1 VIGFSVTIGSS
12 KVPEQQTPMP
22 EQFSGASG
30 NTEISDHE
38 FGRRLREIRKS
49 RRVTQN
55 TLASIVDISL
65 RHLSFLETGRSLPS
79 WELVIKL
86 LNGLDVPIRDRNILL
101 GVAGF
106 APYYR
111 ARPFTDGAATRLNPS
126 IEHMLE
132 SHSPYPAY
140 VSDRLGYVLQANKTA
155 ETLFGMLA
163 PGDERPNFIMM
174 VLTPGPARDAI
185 ENWSAVATRKL
196 YQLQTELLRTP
207 GDNEL
212 RDMYDVA
219 RMHTKDLDLPAE
231 VEDEAVCALELTIGG
246 QKLALFSA
254 VSTFGTAQDL
264 GVVDLIV
271 KHVFPANAVTESF
284 LRDLAESL

>member
-1 VIGFSVTIGSS
+1 VVGFFVTTGFRD
-12 KVPEQQTPMP
+12 VPEQETPKL
-22 EQFSGASG
+22 EQFSVASG

-49 RRVTQN
+49 RRITQN
-55 TLASIVDISL
+55 ALASIVDISL
-65 RHLSFLETGRSLPS
+65 RHLSFLETGRSMPS

-106 APYYR
+106 ASYYR
-111 ARPFTDGAATRLNPS
+111 ARPFTDGAATPLNNA

-132 SHSPYPAY
+132 SHSPYPAF
-140 VSDRLGYVLQANKTA
+140 VSDRLGFVLQANKTA

-163 PGDERPNFIMM
+163 PGDERPNFTMM

-185 ENWSAVATRKL
+185 ENWNAVATRKL

-207 GDNEL
+207 GDKEL

-246 QKLALFSA
+246 QKLSLFSA

-271 KHVFPANAVTESF
+271 EHIFPADEVTDSYFRSF
-284 LRDLAESL
+284 AETL

>member
-1 VIGFSVTIGSS
+1 VTGLSVTIGSQ
-12 KVPEQQTPMP
+12 KVPEQEIPMP
-22 EQFSGASG
+22 EQFSVASG

-55 TLASIVDISL
+55 ALASIVDISL
-65 RHLSFLETGRSLPS
+65 RHLSFLETGRSMPS

-86 LNGLDVPIRDRNILL
+86 LNALDVPMRDRNILL

-111 ARPFTDGAATRLNPS
+111 ARPFTDGAMTPLYNA

-140 VSDRLGYVLQANKTA
+140 VTDRLGYVLQANKIA

-174 VLTPGPARDAI
+174 VLTPGPAREVI
-185 ENWSAVATRKL
+185 ENWQAVAKRKL
-196 YQLQTELLRTP
+196 HQWQTELLRTP
-207 GDNEL
+207 GDKEL
-212 RDMYDVA
+212 RDMYDIA
-219 RMHTKDLDLPAE
+219 RMHTKDVDLPAE
-231 VEDEAVCALELTIGG
+231 VEDEAVCTVELTIGG
-246 QKLALFSA
+246 QKISVFSA

-264 GVVDLIV
+264 GVVDLV
-271 KHVFPANAVTESF
+271 VEHVFPANAVTESF
-284 LRDLAESL
+284 LRSFAESL